1 MPRRDPACMR
11 IITRRRCPAEAAGC
25 VSAGV
30 GVVLTP
36 SGATVMRIIVLSFA
50 IAFCLG
56 GCHKAQE
63 AATEAAIETASGHKV
78 DVERD
83 GDKVTYKSDE
93 GEVTM
98 QHGMDLSLPADFP
111 KDIYL
116 PKTYTVNSVMD
127 MGGMHMVALMAP
139 EPVPALFNAA
149 SEAMQQQGWKQV
161 TAMQQAT
168 GSAMLAFEKEKRHV
182 ALSFNRNRQGVG
194 TVVSVQMQD
203 DAKR

>member
-1 MPRRDPACMR
+1 MP
-11 IITRRRCPAEAAGC
+11 
-25 VSAGV
+25 
-30 GVVLTP
+30 
-36 SGATVMRIIVLSFA
+36 VMRVLALSFA
-50 IAFCLG
+50 TTLCLG

-63 AATEAAIETASGHKV
+63 AAAEAAIESASGHKV
-78 DVERD
+78 DVQRD

-127 MGGMHMVALMAP
+127 MGGMHMVALMSP
-139 EPVPALFNAA
+139 EQVPALFNAA
-149 SEAMQQQGWKQV
+149 SAAMQQQGWKQV

-182 ALSFNRNRQGVG
+182 ALSFNRNRQDAG

-203 DAKR
+203 DARR

>member
-1 MPRRDPACMR
+1 MR
-11 IITRRRCPAEAAGC
+11 IITRHRCPAEAADC

-30 GVVLTP
+30 GIVLTP
-36 SGATVMRIIVLSFA
+36 SGTTAMRIIVLSFA
-50 IAFCLG
+50 IVFCLG

-78 DVERD
+78 DVQRD

-98 QHGMDLSLPADFP
+98 QR
-111 KDIYL
+111 
-116 PKTYTVNSVMD
+116 
-127 MGGMHMVALMAP
+127 
-139 EPVPALFNAA
+139 
-149 SEAMQQQGWKQV
+149 QGWKQV

-182 ALSFNRNRQGVG
+182 ALSFNRNRQGAG

-203 DAKR
+203 DVKR

>member
-1 MPRRDPACMR
+1 MAVMR
-11 IITRRRCPAEAAGC
+11 
-25 VSAGV
+25 V
-30 GVVLTP
+30 VVL
-36 SGATVMRIIVLSFA
+36 SSA
-50 IAFCLG
+50 ITLCLA

-63 AATEAAIETASGHKV
+63 VAAEAAIESASGHKV
-78 DVERD
+78 DIERD
-83 GDKVTYKSDE
+83 GDKVTYESDE

-116 PKTYTVNSVMD
+116 PGKYTVNSVMD
-127 MGGMHMVALMAP
+127 MGGMHVVALMAP
-139 EPVPALFNAA
+139 EPVPALFSAA
-149 SEAMQQQGWKQV
+149 SATMQQQGWKQV

-168 GSAMLAFEKEKRHV
+168 GSAMLAFEKEQRHV
-182 ALSFNRNRQGVG
+182 ALSFNRNRQGEG